1 MVFFGG
7 RIYLQLDRRHGKSK
21 KLNSHVKLLRKQGIF
36 ITALSIKLIKF
47 TDFVIPLI
55 LVERGIMLVLKN
67 VPFIGRINRSKRP
80 IKYILATPQQ
90 MKLLIK
96 NMVSLR
102 CKLIVK
108 SELEKM
114 HLHFLVV
121 ELGEVEIIQEL
132 SSEQQQ
138 ELKTSLLKFGLEL
151 LDDKKSMLIEKIKN
165 IVVEMIHYND
175 EPPMLNFSAYLAEKL
190 NYDYNYLSNLFS
202 EVKGTT
208 IEHFIISHKI
218 ERAKEL
224 LIYNELT
231 LTEIAEKLH
240 YSNVAHLSNQFKK
253 VTGLTP
259 TFFKAMK
266 HKRLIG
272 LENL

>member
-1 MVFFGG
+1 
-7 RIYLQLDRRHGKSK
+7 
-21 KLNSHVKLLRKQGIF
+21 
-36 ITALSIKLIKF
+36 
-47 TDFVIPLI
+47 
-55 LVERGIMLVLKN
+55 
-67 VPFIGRINRSKRP
+67 
-80 IKYILATPQQ
+80 
-90 MKLLIK
+90 
-96 NMVSLR
+96 MVSLR

-108 SELEKM
+108 SELENM
-114 HLHFLVV
+114 NLHASVV
-121 ELGEVEIIQEL
+121 ELGEVEIQEDL
-132 SSEQQQ
+132 SASQQQ
-138 ELKTSLLKFGLEL
+138 ALNAALLKSGLEL
-151 LDDKKSMLIEKIKN
+151 MEDKKGILIEKIKN

-175 EPPMLNFSAYLAEKL
+175 EPPLLNFSAFLSEKL

-224 LIYNELT
+224 LIYNELS

-259 TFFKAMK
+259 TFFKRMK
-266 HKRLIG
+266 HKRLIA

>member
-1 MVFFGG
+1 
-7 RIYLQLDRRHGKSK
+7 
-21 KLNSHVKLLRKQGIF
+21 
-36 ITALSIKLIKF
+36 
-47 TDFVIPLI
+47 
-55 LVERGIMLVLKN
+55 
-67 VPFIGRINRSKRP
+67 
-80 IKYILATPQQ
+80 

-102 CKLIVK
+102 CKMIVK

-114 HLHFLVV
+114 HLHSTVV
-121 ELGEVEIIQEL
+121 ELGEVNIMEDL
-132 SSEQQQ
+132 SSEQRQD
-138 ELKTSLLKFGLEL
+138 LKTSLLKSGLEL
-151 LDDKKSMLIEKIKN
+151 LEDKKSILIEKIKN
-165 IVVEMIHYND
+165 IVVEMVHYSD
-175 EPPMLNFSAYLAEKL
+175 EVPLMNFSAYLSEKL

-202 EVKGTT
+202 EVKGIT
-208 IEHFIISHKI
+208 IEHFIIAHKI

-240 YSNVAHLSNQFKK
+240 YSNVSHLSNQFKK

-259 TFFKAMK
+259 TFFKKMK
-266 HKRLIG
+266 HKRLVA